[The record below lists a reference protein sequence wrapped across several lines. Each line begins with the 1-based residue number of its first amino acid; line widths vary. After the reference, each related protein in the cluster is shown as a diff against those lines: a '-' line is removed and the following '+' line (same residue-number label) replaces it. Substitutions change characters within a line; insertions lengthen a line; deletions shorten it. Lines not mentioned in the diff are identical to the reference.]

1 MPTKYKSI
9 RDFTAYD
16 ENPFVEK
23 AVQDIKIVKRRQII
37 RPRNKDEIQMITSTA
52 GEVTGYSQFVRFIE
66 VEEDKFA
73 KLYLSQ
79 LASFWELS
87 KPAIRIFSYIL
98 SILKPKQDSFILRM
112 DECLGYTGYKN
123 RKDVNNG
130 LAALIESKIIARSN
144 YEFEYFI
151 NPLVVFNG
159 DRVTFAKAYI
169 KKKKEKEGATS
180 QLKLFPDSSSNIKAF
195 SSEKSEKV

>member
-23 AVQDIKIVKRRQII
+23 AVQDIKIVRRQQII
-37 RPRNKDEIQMITSTA
+37 RPRNKDEIQMITSTD
-52 GEVTGYSQFVRFIE
+52 GEVTGYSQFMRFIE
-66 VEEDKFA
+66 VEEEKFA

-87 KPAIRIFSYIL
+87 KPAIRVFSYIL
-98 SILKPKQDSFILRM
+98 TVLKPKQDLFIFIM
-112 DECLGYTGYKN
+112 EDCLQYAGYSSERSVFEGLTG
-123 RKDVNNG
+123 
-130 LAALIESKIIARSN
+130 LIEANIIARSSHHLK
-144 YEFEYFI
+144 YYI

-159 DRVTFAKAYI
+159 DRVTFAKTYV
-169 KKKKEKEGATS
+169 KKKKEREEAVKNQLDLFD
-180 QLKLFPDSSSNIKAF
+180 QLKVHQLQS
-195 SSEKSEKV
+195 

>member
-1 MPTKYKSI
+1 MAYKKVTVHQ
-9 RDFTAYD
+9 RFK

-23 AVQDIKIVKRRQII
+23 AIEDIRLVKRMQVVT
-37 RPRNKDEIQMITSTA
+37 PKDRNEIQMIVSQSGDVEGHTA
-52 GEVTGYSQFVRFIE
+52 FLKYVEVD
-66 VEEDKFA
+66 EDKFA

>member
-1 MPTKYKSI
+1 MAYKKVKGHE
-9 RDFTAYD
+9 RFK
-16 ENPFVEK
+16 ENPFVER
-23 AVQDIKIVKRRQII
+23 AIEDITIVKKMQFVT
-37 RPRNKDEIQMITSTA
+37 PKDKNEIQMIVSQS
-52 GEVTGYSQFVRFIE
+52 GEVEGQTAFLRYVE
-66 VEEDKFA
+66 VDEERFA

-87 KPAIRIFSYIL
+87 KPAIRVFSYML

-112 DECLGYTGYKN
+112 DECLEYTGYKH

-130 LAALIESKIIARSN
+130 LSVLIESKIIARSN

-159 DRVTFAKAYI
+159 DRVTFAKTYV
-169 KKKKEKEGATS
+169 KKKKM
-180 QLKLFPDSSSNIKAF
+180 DIKAQMDIF
-195 SSEKSEKV
+195 PIARLGAFDNEKVQSNSQD